1 MPEQPQAFVQ
11 QAEQAAIPN
20 AVLIELL
27 QAVLQQ
33 GKPFWFQAP
42 GFSMSPFIKDG
53 DTITL
58 SPLAEASPQVGE
70 VLAFL
75 RPGSG
80 KLVVH
85 RLVGWQGE
93 RFLLRGDNSGEAS
106 EWIPASSI
114 LGRVTSVQRGGQA
127 VRLGLGVERRIIAT
141 LSRRGLLQPV
151 LRWLYPLIR
160 PMIRRYRS

>member
-58 SPLAEASPQVGE
+58 SPLAGASPQVGE

-85 RLVGWQGE
+85 RLVGRQGK
-93 RFLLRGDNSGEAS
+93 LLLIRGDNSEEES
-106 EWIPASSI
+106 ELVPASSI
-114 LGRVTSVQRGGQA
+114 LGYVTGVQRAGQP
-127 VRLGLGVERRIIAT
+127 VRLGLGAERRIIAA
-141 LSRRGLLQPV
+141 LSRQGWLRTVLQ
-151 LRWLYPLIR
+151 RLYPLLR